1 MKEHPSEKRMTTGK
15 LTELALLTAAAL
27 ILYVVELQ
35 IPNPIPIPGVKLGLA
50 NVVTVYAIF
59 ALGSGPAAMIL
70 LARVVLG
77 SLFAGGS
84 TIFYSLAG
92 GVCCFLAMALLR
104 LVMTEKQ
111 MWACSALGAAAHN
124 IGQLAAAALLS
135 GTWGVFAYLPILLVS
150 GVITGLFTGLCA
162 QFLLFRLRKLHING
176 KEG

>member
-1 MKEHPSEKRMTTGK
+1 MTVRK
-15 LTELALLTAAAL
+15 LTHMAVLTAVAL
-27 ILYVVELQ
+27 TIFVLEAQLPPLV
-35 IPNPIPIPGVKLGLA
+35 PMIPGVKLGLA

-124 IGQLAAAALLS
+124 IGQMAAALITL
-135 GTWGVFAYLPILLVS
+135 GNTAVLGYLPFLLAVS
-150 GVITGLFTGLCA
+150 LFTGALTGFVSA
-162 QFLLFRLRKLHING
+162 LLLRAMNHVKLSHGRSADNG
-176 KEG
+176 

>member
-1 MKEHPSEKRMTTGK
+1 MRTKR
-15 LTELALLTAAAL
+15 LTRLALLSAVAL
-27 ILYVVELQ
+27 GLYVLEAQL
-35 IPNPIPIPGVKLGLA
+35 PNPIPVAGVKLGLSNIVSIYTLFA
-50 NVVTVYAIF
+50 YGPWA
-59 ALGSGPAAMIL
+59 ALGVL
-70 LARVVLG
+70 LTRVLLG

-104 LVMTEKQ
+104 LAMTEKQ

-150 GVITGLFTGLCA
+150 GVITGLFTGLSA

>member
-1 MKEHPSEKRMTTGK
+1 MTVRK
-15 LTELALLTAAAL
+15 LTHMAVITAVALTIFVLEAQL
-27 ILYVVELQ
+27 PPLV
-35 IPNPIPIPGVKLGLA
+35 PMIPGVKLGLA